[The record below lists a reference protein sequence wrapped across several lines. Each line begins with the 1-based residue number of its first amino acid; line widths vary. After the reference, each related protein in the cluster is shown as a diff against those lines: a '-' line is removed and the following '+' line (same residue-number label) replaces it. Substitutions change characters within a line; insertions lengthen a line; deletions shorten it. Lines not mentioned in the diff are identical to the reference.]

1 MGSPP
6 EQKRTLFS
14 PLSSL
19 SVRKRGWSVGA
30 WLAEATELENWQGD
44 APVFDDAAPVL
55 RVACL
60 VSVVCAE

>member
-1 MGSPP
+1 
-6 EQKRTLFS
+6 
-14 PLSSL
+14 
-19 SVRKRGWSVGA
+19 
-30 WLAEATELENWQGD
+30 LAEATELENWQGD